1 MPALRVAAAP
11 DRRESD
17 MPGRKAGRQVVGKI
31 ADPAPEPKVR
41 HPKAGAGGSG
51 SSASKISKMTS
62 LPLPCADYPVYR
74 QIIWDIVSI
83 MDYLDEMRSRWAERI
98 GVTGP
103 QWKILMAIV
112 DLDQGEGTS
121 VGEVSAKVHAA
132 STFVTTQT
140 KLLEQRGYLKRVPSP
155 SDARVVLMSLSDKAL
170 QHLAGTMGHW
180 GDFHRFI
187 FADFTPTAL
196 NDFAER
202 LALVKKRTEI
212 IRRRVGDEA

>member
-1 MPALRVAAAP
+1 M
-11 DRRESD
+11 
-17 MPGRKAGRQVVGKI
+17 G
-31 ADPAPEPKVR
+31 VR
-41 HPKAGAGGSG
+41 SPRNETGGTG
-51 SSASKISKMTS
+51 SSAALP
-62 LPLPCADYPVYR
+62 LPLPCAGYPVYR
-74 QIIWDIVSI
+74 QIVWDIVSI

-140 KLLEQRGYLKRVPSP
+140 KLLEQRGYLRRMPSP
-155 SDARVVLMSLSDKAL
+155 SDARVVLMSLSDKARKEF
-170 QHLAGTMGHW
+170 AETMRPW
-180 GDFHRFI
+180 GDFHEFI
-187 FADFTPTAL
+187 FADFTPAAL
-196 NDFAER
+196 REFAER
-202 LALVKKRTEI
+202 LAAVKKRTEI

>member
-1 MPALRVAAAP
+1 
-11 DRRESD
+11 
-17 MPGRKAGRQVVGKI
+17 MPGRKGARQVARRGPSPVPDLKTPGQT
-31 ADPAPEPKVR
+31 R
-41 HPKAGAGGSG
+41 KAGG
-51 SSASKISKMTS
+51 TS
-62 LPLPCADYPVYR
+62 VKPATLPMPCADYPVYR
-74 QIIWDIVSI
+74 QIVWDIVSI

-140 KLLEQRGYLKRVPSP
+140 KLLEQRGYLRRVPSP
-155 SDARVVLMSLSDKAL
+155 SDARVVLMSLSDKARKEF
-170 QHLAGTMGHW
+170 AETMRPW
-180 GDFHRFI
+180 GDFHSFI
-187 FADFTPTAL
+187 FADFSPASL
-196 NDFAER
+196 HDFAER
-202 LALVKKRTEI
+202 LAAVKKRTEI

>member
-1 MPALRVAAAP
+1 M
-11 DRRESD
+11 
-17 MPGRKAGRQVVGKI
+17 G
-31 ADPAPEPKVR
+31 VR
-41 HPKAGAGGSG
+41 SPRNEAGGTG
-51 SSASKISKMTS
+51 SSAALP
-62 LPLPCADYPVYR
+62 LPLPCAGYPVYR
-74 QIIWDIVSI
+74 QIVWDIVSI

-140 KLLEQRGYLKRVPSP
+140 KLLEQRGYLRRMPSP
-155 SDARVVLMSLSDKAL
+155 SDARVVLMSLSDKARKEF
-170 QHLAGTMGHW
+170 AETMRPW
-180 GDFHRFI
+180 GDFHEFI
-187 FADFTPTAL
+187 FADFTPAAL
-196 NDFAER
+196 REFAER
-202 LALVKKRTEI
+202 LAAVKKRTEI

>member
-1 MPALRVAAAP
+1 
-11 DRRESD
+11 
-17 MPGRKAGRQVVGKI
+17 MPGRKSGRQVAGK
-31 ADPAPEPKVR
+31 AAGVAVTVAKPVRPRGGPAGPAPVAAKPG
-41 HPKAGAGGSG
+41 P
-51 SSASKISKMTS
+51 

-74 QIIWDIVSI
+74 QIVWDIVSI
-83 MDYLDEMRSRWAERI
+83 MDYLDEMRARWAERI

-112 DLDQGEGTS
+112 DLDQGQGTS

-155 SDARVVLMSLSDKAL
+155 SDARVVLMSLSDKAREEF
-170 QHLAGTMGHW
+170 AATMGPW
-180 GDFHRFI
+180 GDFHTFI
-187 FADFTPTAL
+187 FSDFSPTDL
-196 NDFAER
+196 RDFAER
-202 LALVKKRTEI
+202 LASVKKRTEI